1 MPGGD
6 GNTWQL
12 MPTAWPSCCS
22 GTRRNRV
29 ASRCSSSLGSSGG
42 GGYVIS
48 TSSPCKGELG
58 QLLGAHGAAT
68 LVSYTPTYSGSSAVQ
83 EQQQQQQQQMTLVVF
98 ERPGVRQFLAQLSKF
113 AELVLY
119 TAGNASYAQPLADLL
134 DPHGQLFRARLFA
147 DSTVRVCGRDG
158 VKDLAGFGR
167 DLSRVVLV
175 DNNLH
180 SFLLQPANG
189 LPCQPYR
196 GASSDSQL
204 LGVILPLLQSLA
216 QLDDIRPLLA
226 AKFRVREWLASRGLG
241 H

>member
-1 MPGGD
+1 MSGAD

-12 MPTAWPSCCS
+12 VPSAWPSWCGSSTKQHRTSGPCS
-22 GTRRNRV
+22 VSQG
-29 ASRCSSSLGSSGG
+29 SSGGSNSSGG
-42 GGYVIS
+42 GGYVVT

-68 LVSYTPTYSGSSAVQ
+68 LFLSQ
-83 EQQQQQQQQMTLVVF
+83 
-98 ERPGVRQFLAQLSKF
+98 LAQF

-119 TAGNASYAQPLADLL
+119 TAGNASYAQPLVDLL
-134 DPHGQLFRARLFA
+134 DPHRQLFRARLFA

-180 SFLLQPANG
+180 SFLLQPSNG
-189 LPCQPYR
+189 LPCQPYH
-196 GASSDSQL
+196 GANSDGQL
-204 LGVILPLLQSLA
+204 MGVILPLLQSLA

-226 AKFRVREWLASRGLG
+226 AKFRVREWLASRGFGQQLA
-241 H
+241 